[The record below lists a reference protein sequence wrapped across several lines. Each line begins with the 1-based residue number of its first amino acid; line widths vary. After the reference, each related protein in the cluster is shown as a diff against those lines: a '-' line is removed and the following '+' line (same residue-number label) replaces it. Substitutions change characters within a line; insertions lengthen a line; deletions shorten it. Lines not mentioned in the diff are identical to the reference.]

1 MEKPD
6 IRTIFEEAKNN
17 PSLYSTLDIV
27 SLLNTVE
34 SSKHNYLENQ
44 TTQTILRD
52 VFESL
57 NALAC
62 SASEKEILYNKLT
75 EFRHIDELN
84 DIQMG
89 KYIRWIRKDK
99 TPYCITNGGLVVN
112 VKFSDSGALIVCKC
126 PGNRFIQFK
135 MDECLCY
142 QKLSTEELLL
152 LMAYENIQ
160 KK

>member
-1 MEKPD
+1 MD
-6 IRTIFEEAKNN
+6 IRAIFEEAKND
-17 PSLYSTLDIV
+17 PSLYSTVDIV
-27 SLLNTVE
+27 SLLNSVE
-34 SSKHNYLENQ
+34 SSQHNYLENQ
-44 TTQTILRD
+44 TTQTILND

-57 NALAC
+57 NTLAC
-62 SASEKEILYNKLT
+62 SASEKEALYNKLT
-75 EFRHIDELN
+75 DFRHIDELN

-99 TPYCITNGGLVVN
+99 IPHSLTNGGLVVN
-112 VKFSDSGALIVCKC
+112 IKFSDSGALIVCKC

-152 LMAYENIQ
+152 LMACENIQ
-160 KK
+160 KAN